1 MCTCIDILGDQMAV
15 KTITI
20 DMEAYELLASLKD
33 EGDSF
38 SKVIKKNYHHPRSM
52 EAFERAVAENIPSED
67 CIGSIEGVS
76 EKLRREKPRTVAE

>member
-1 MCTCIDILGDQMAV
+1 MAV

-38 SKVIKKNYHHPRSM
+38 SKVIKKHYHHPKSM
-52 EAFERAVAENIPSED
+52 EAFEMAVAENIPSGD
-67 CIGSIEGVS
+67 CIESIGRVS
-76 EKLRREKPRTVAE
+76 EKLRKEKASRVEE

>member
-1 MCTCIDILGDQMAV
+1 MAV

-38 SKVIKKNYHHPRSM
+38 SKVIKKHYHHPRSM
-52 EAFERAVAENIPSED
+52 EAFERAVSENIPSGD
-67 CIGSIEGVS
+67 CIESIESLS
-76 EKLRREKPRTVAE
+76 EKLRKEKQRTVAE

>member
-1 MCTCIDILGDQMAV
+1 MGNKMAV

-38 SKVIKKNYHHPRSM
+38 SKVIKKHYHHPKSM
-52 EAFERAVAENIPSED
+52 EAFETAVAENIPSGD
-67 CIGSIEGVS
+67 CIDSIGRVS
-76 EKLRREKPRTVAE
+76 EKLRKERVRTVAE